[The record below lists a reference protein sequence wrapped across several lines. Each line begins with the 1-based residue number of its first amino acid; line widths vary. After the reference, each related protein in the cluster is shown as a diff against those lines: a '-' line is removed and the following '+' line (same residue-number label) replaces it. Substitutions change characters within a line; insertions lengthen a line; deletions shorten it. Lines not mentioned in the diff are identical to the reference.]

1 MYVFRPQ
8 LWDTLK
14 SYDRSRFTADVI
26 SGIVVGIV
34 ALPLSIAL
42 GIASGV
48 SPEKGLITAVIGGFL
63 ISLFGG
69 SRVQVAGPTGA
80 FIVVLYGIVQQ
91 FGVEGLMIATVMAGA
106 MMILLGLL
114 KAGSL
119 IQFMPYPIIVGFTSG
134 IAVIILFSQ
143 VKDFFGIGGGVV
155 PADFTD
161 KLVFYGEHMASLNY
175 YALGIGIFTIIT
187 TVYGGRLIPK
197 IPGSLLAILAGVLIV
212 NVFNIPVETIGSRF
226 GEISSSIP
234 APSFPSLSYQSVKIL
249 LLPAFSIAMLGSI
262 ESLLS
267 AMVADGATGYRHRP
281 NTELVANGIANILLP
296 IFGGIPACGAVARTM
311 TNVRNGGTTP
321 VAGIV
326 HAVFV
331 LLVLLFLGKWARLI
345 PMASLA
351 GILFVVAYNMSEWR
365 SFKAMFRNSKSE
377 IAVLLTTFL
386 LTVLV
391 DISVAIQFG
400 LVLAAFLFVR
410 RVSEY
415 SGIEVPGSVAED
427 SPSDIAMGS
436 DAHKI
441 PDGVEVF
448 QIKGPFF
455 FGVANRFD
463 EAEKQ
468 LGRRPQIRII
478 RMRYVPFIDSTGVRN
493 LRSFIV
499 RSTGRNIRVM
509 ISGLEEKPYAVLEK
523 NGIIDLVGPENVFPV
538 FEDALKRA
546 TEAVLPDKHST
557 AAVVSEKPA
566 ANFTS

>member
-143 VKDFFGIGGGVV
+143 VKDFFGIGGGAV
-155 PADFTD
+155 PVDFTD

>member
-1 MYVFRPQ
+1 MPVFRPQ

-14 SYDRSRFTADVI
+14 TYNRSKFLSDVI
-26 SGIVVGIV
+26 SGIIVGIV

-48 SPEKGLITAVIGGFL
+48 TPEKGLITAVIGGFF
-63 ISLFGG
+63 ISLLGG
-69 SRVQVAGPTGA
+69 SKVQIAGPTGA
-80 FIVVLYGIVQQ
+80 FIVVLYGIVQE
-91 FGVEGLMIATVMAGA
+91 FGVEGLMVATIMAGVM
-106 MMILLGLL
+106 MMILGLL
-114 KAGSL
+114 RIGSL

-143 VKDFFGIGGGVV
+143 VKDFFGMSGGAV
-155 PADFTD
+155 PADFID
-161 KLVFYGEHMASLNY
+161 KLIFYYHHLDSVNMA
-175 YALGIGIFTIIT
+175 ALAIGIGTILIAI
-187 TVYGGRLIPK
+187 YGGRLIPK
-197 IPGSLLAILAGVLIV
+197 VPGSLLAIIAGVV
-212 NVFNIPVETIGSRF
+212 VVSVFNIPVETIGSRF
-226 GEISSSIP
+226 GEISSTMP
-234 APSFPSLSYQSVKIL
+234 RPSFPAMDFSSLRIL

-281 NTELVANGIANILLP
+281 NTELVANGVANIFLP

-331 LLVLLFLGKWARLI
+331 LMVLLFLGKWAKLI

-365 SFKAMFRNSKSE
+365 SFKGMFRNSKSD
-377 IAVLLTTFL
+377 ISVLLTTFF

-391 DISVAIQFG
+391 DISIAIQFG

-410 RVSEY
+410 RVAET
-415 SGIEVPGSVAED
+415 SGIQIFNNGAED
-427 SPSDIAMGS
+427 DISSAPKNMKEEY
-436 DAHKI
+436 AI
-441 PDGVEVF
+441 PNGVEVF

-463 EAEKQ
+463 EADHQ
-468 LGRRPQIRII
+468 LGHKSQIRIV
-478 RMRYVPFIDSTGVRN
+478 RMRNVPFIDSTGLKN
-493 LRSFIV
+493 LETFISRSMK
-499 RSTGRNIRVM
+499 RNIRVM
-509 ISGLEEKPYAVLEK
+509 ISGLEKQPHEALLKH
-523 NGIIDLVGPENVFPV
+523 GIISKVGEENVFAV
-538 FEDALKRA
+538 FEEALQKA
-546 TEAVLPDKHST
+546 KKLMD
-557 AAVVSEKPA
+557 
-566 ANFTS
+566 N